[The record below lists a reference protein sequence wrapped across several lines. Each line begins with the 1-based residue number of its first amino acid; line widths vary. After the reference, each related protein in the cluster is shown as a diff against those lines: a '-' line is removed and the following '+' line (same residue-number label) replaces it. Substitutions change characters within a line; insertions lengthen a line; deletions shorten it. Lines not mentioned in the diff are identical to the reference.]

1 MTYLSSLR
9 QLEGGPGG
17 PPPAWRTVLEVT
29 IALVIVAT
37 HARLAEYYSEVEA
50 HKIRSVLANILASVP
65 SEQSSELMPYA
76 FGLAHREHEAG
87 LPDQLYNLESDVGQ
101 RQDRKDPTSE
111 TETERVFYNFKT
123 KTDDDDVVD
132 REDHVTQYLSE
143 LLVNTDSE
151 ITSLQVNEYDES

>member
-1 MTYLSSLR
+1 MDLM
-9 QLEGGPGG
+9 
-17 PPPAWRTVLEVT
+17 TVLEVT

-37 HARLAEYYSEVEA
+37 HARLAEYYSE
-50 HKIRSVLANILASVP
+50 
-65 SEQSSELMPYA
+65 PYA